1 MLWSAYSSVETELKR
16 LKVTLSKSIYDNL
29 LNSIDKANKDLRDIT
44 HQNRYLE
51 PIREKKRSRRHIED
65 LQLIRKHAASLYRV
79 LVAGKAWKCPCRNSH
94 MASLRL
100 ESRPQR
106 TDSRLPSTHTIYT
119 FRVVLS
125 TNPSLKPTDH
135 NFPRW
140 QEVELRS
147 HIDPS
152 EVDIPTNDSRLVKG
166 VRFAPDP
173 IDLAKVLPISQQ
185 LSGAGLTAE
194 TIADIC
200 TTLHRVQKTNEI
212 VGYLADE
219 TNGNHHKHYLCRA
232 NTIPVD
238 EPQSESLGEILAR
251 SQHVSASF
259 SLLRRERLELAVILA
274 SSVLQL
280 DGSCWIEPRWSSYD
294 VLFYNKAHG
303 ASTPY
308 YRYPY
313 LLWKQC
319 SLDTH
324 PSSGYSTPGP
334 IDRTIRSD
342 VLFALGLT
350 LIELCF
356 GATMENLRTAEDD
369 DPNTFIAKLN
379 TAHRLLNLVYREMG
393 DVYGDVVRRC
403 LLQPFDVRE
412 LSLDNEDVQQQVYDG
427 IVAPLT
433 DALNDFLGMSKI
445 R

>member
-1 MLWSAYSSVETELKR
+1 METELKR
-16 LKVTLSKSIYDNL
+16 LKVTLSKSVYDNL

-106 TDSRLPSTHTIYT
+106 TDSGLPSTHTVYN

-125 TNPSLKPTDH
+125 TNSLEPTQH
-135 NFPRW
+135 NSPQW

-147 HIDPS
+147 HIDS
-152 EVDIPTNDSRLVKG
+152 GEINIPTKNDNRLVKG

-173 IDLAKVLPISQQ
+173 IDCAAALPISQQ
-185 LSGAGLTAE
+185 LSGTGLSAE

-200 TTLHRVQKTNEI
+200 TTLHRVQKTNEV

-219 TNGNHHKHYLCRA
+219 TNNNHRHYLCRA

-251 SQHVSASF
+251 SQHVSASP
-259 SLLRRERLELAVILA
+259 SLLRRERLELAVVLA

-294 VLFYNKAHG
+294 VFFYNKAHG
-303 ASTPY
+303 ASTSY

-313 LLWKQC
+313 LPWKQC
-319 SLDTH
+319 SLDNH
-324 PSSGYSTPGP
+324 PSSGFSTPGP
-334 IDRTIRSD
+334 RDRSIRSD

-356 GATMENLRTAEDD
+356 GATMENLQTAEDD
-369 DPNTFIAKLN
+369 DPNTFIVKLN
-379 TAHRLLNLVYREMG
+379 PAHRLLNLVYREMG

-412 LSLDNEDVQQQVYDG
+412 LNLDNEDVQQQVYDG

>member
-1 MLWSAYSSVETELKR
+1 METELKR
-16 LKVTLSKSIYDNL
+16 LKVTLSKSVYDNL

-106 TDSRLPSTHTIYT
+106 SDPRLPATHTTYT
-119 FRVVLS
+119 FRVVFS
-125 TNPSLKPTDH
+125 TNPSFKPT
-135 NFPRW
+135 PQTVPQW
-140 QEVELRS
+140 QEMELRS
-147 HIDPS
+147 HIGSS
-152 EVDIPTNDSRLVKG
+152 ETSIPKKNASRSVKG
-166 VRFAPDP
+166 VRFASDQ
-173 IDLAKVLPISQQ
+173 ITCSAALPMSQQ
-185 LSGAGLTAE
+185 LAGLSLTAE

-200 TTLHRVQKTNEI
+200 KTLHKAQKTNEI

-219 TNGNHHKHYLCRA
+219 TNSNHRHYLCRA
-232 NTIPVD
+232 NTILVD
-238 EPQSESLGEILAR
+238 EPQSESLGEILASSR
-251 SQHVSASF
+251 NTSPSF

-280 DGSCWIEPRWSSYD
+280 DGTSWIESRWSSYD
-294 VLFYNKAHG
+294 VLFYNKAQG
-303 ASTPY
+303 ASSPCY
-308 YRYPY
+308 QYPY
-313 LLWKQC
+313 LPWKQC
-319 SLDTH
+319 SLDNS
-324 PSSGYSTPGP
+324 PSPDCGTNIPR
-334 IDRTIRSD
+334 DRSIRSE

-356 GATMENLRTAEDD
+356 GATMENLRMAEDE
-369 DPNTFIAKLN
+369 DPSKIVVKLN
-379 TAHRLLNLVYREMG
+379 TAHRLLSLVYREMG

-412 LSLDNEDVQQQVYDG
+412 LSLDNEEVQQQVYDG

-433 DALNDFLGMSKI
+433 DALNDFLGKSRIK
-445 R
+445 